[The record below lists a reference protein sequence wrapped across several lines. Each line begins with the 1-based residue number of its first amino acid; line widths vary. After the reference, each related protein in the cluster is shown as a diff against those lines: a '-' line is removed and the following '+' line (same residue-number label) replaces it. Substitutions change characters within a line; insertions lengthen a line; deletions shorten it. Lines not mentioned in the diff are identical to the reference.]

1 VGPIKYK
8 KFNKNKVKIG
18 KKSKK
23 KEKNKNSAMKKIEP
37 GKPKKTKLFKSI
49 IKNNFGHK

>member
-8 KFNKNKVKIG
+8 KDIKKSANTG

-23 KEKNKNSAMKKIEP
+23 KEKNKNSATKNIEP
-37 GKPKKTKLFKSI
+37 GKPKKNQSI
-49 IKNNFGHK
+49 Y